1 MGTSTLIK
9 GLWDRY
15 IKGELNR
22 KQYFS
27 KIQAVSAR
35 INHRPKPANPGPGE
49 AIDIDDVF
57 DVIKSG

>member
-1 MGTSTLIK
+1 MGTRRLIK
-9 GLWDRY
+9 SLWDRY

-27 KIQAVSAR
+27 KIQAVSKR

-49 AIDIDDVF
+49 AIDIDEVWDI
-57 DVIKSG
+57 IKS